1 MDGKKILGAL
11 FLVGGIAI
19 AIFGLM
25 YINSPQYKAMS
36 MVNGLTGSRSDP
48 TGIIAIGI
56 GAVLGLAGAWSLM
69 AGTGAINPHAPSPDT
84 HVLCPDC
91 REPVRM
97 EASKCKHCG
106 CKLVPQ
112 T

>member
-1 MDGKKILGAL
+1 MNGQKLLGVL
-11 FLVGGIAI
+11 LLIAGVVI
-19 AIFGLM
+19 GIFGLM

-36 MVNGLTGSRSDP
+36 MVNSFTGSRSDP
-48 TGIIAIGI
+48 TGIAAIAIGSVLALG
-56 GAVLGLAGAWSLM
+56 GAVALLGGGARSD
-69 AGTGAINPHAPSPDT
+69 AKAPNPDT

-91 REPVRM
+91 RELVRL

-112 T
+112 G